1 MKTTFILIYA
11 LAEKQ
16 RDNNKELFIM
26 FRIDSHNKL
35 FVVSKDLKRIAV
47 VKVLGKADEE

>member
-1 MKTTFILIYA
+1 MKTTFDICIGRKTVRQ
-11 LAEKQ
+11 EF
-16 RDNNKELFIM
+16 KELFIM

-35 FVVSKDLKRIAV
+35 FVVSKDLKRVAV